1 MSSLPKMLRN
11 PRRAQKAA
19 QAQASAPGAP
29 PQSPSLQN
37 GAAQGRAVAQNGAA
51 PAAQGNGG
59 QPAMAA
65 PPAGP
70 PLGHDLL
77 VDLERRRDQLIARVA
92 ELQWDLG
99 GLVYEMAIRNNVKV
113 EVLVKR
119 AVVLQDADAE
129 LSEVERIVRSEETG
143 TAGLCS
149 SCNAPHS
156 SGATYCWQC
165 GKPLLEQVSSDAIL
179 RR

>member
-1 MSSLPKMLRN
+1 MSPLPKMLQN
-11 PRRAQKAA
+11 PRRAHKAA
-19 QAQASAPGAP
+19 QAQAVAQGSAPA
-29 PQSPSLQN
+29 QSLPAQN
-37 GAAQGRAVAQNGAA
+37 GAAQRAVPQNGAG
-51 PAAQGNGG
+51 PAAQINGG
-59 QPAMAA
+59 QPAKAA

-119 AVVLQDADAE
+119 AVALQDADAE

-156 SGATYCWQC
+156 SGATFCWQC